1 MSGSSFIPHPSS
13 LVSERA
19 FEDAIECALLQ
30 HGPDSSAEASVTAGG
45 SAAAVRET
53 PPPYGDTPPGGYR
66 RRKPEDY
73 DRTLCLLP
81 RDVVDFVLATQP
93 KEWQKLAQHHGAAVK
108 EQFLKRLAAEIE
120 RRGALDVLRQGIKD
134 SGCKFR
140 LAYFRPASGLN
151 EETRGLYAANIFS
164 AVRQVHYSTKNDP
177 PPPSGLRRAGILD
190 LVLFLN
196 GIPIVTAELKN
207 PLNGQDVEDAIR
219 QYKTDRDPRE
229 PLLAYGR
236 CLGHFAVDPD
246 LVYVTTQLAGPKTR
260 FLPFNQGKFG
270 GAGNPPVPPT
280 RKGYATAYLWEETWA
295 RDSVLDLVRQ
305 FVHEVEEEDEKGRKT
320 GRRFLIFPRYQQL
333 DCVRRL
339 VADARARGAGQRY
352 LVQHSAGSGKSFTIA
367 WLAHQLSTLHDA
379 TDRRVFDSIVV
390 ITDRRVLDRQLQT
403 TMRQFE
409 QTLGVVENIDTT
421 SRQLKEALE
430 SGKTIIVTT
439 LQKFPVIAK
448 EIGELPGKRFAVI
461 VDEAHSSQSGESTKS
476 LKSVLASPSLE
487 EAEEQEAGA
496 ETPEEEL
503 ESTIL
508 AEMEKRGRLANVS
521 TFAFTATPKPKTL
534 ELFGTKRPD
543 GKFAPF
549 HLYSMRQAIEEG
561 FILDVLA
568 NYTTYKAYWRL
579 LKTVEGDPR
588 YDKKKAEYLLK
599 SFVELHP
606 HAIAEKVKIA
616 VEHFAAQVQGEI
628 GGKAKAMIVTR
639 SRLHAVRYKLAV
651 DRYVAERGHPFKAI
665 VAFSGTVQDSGQS
678 YTESGMNG
686 FPEAQTAKTFE
697 RLEFRFLVVAN
708 KFQTGFDQPLLH
720 TMYVDKKLGGVNAV
734 QTLSRLNRTHPEKK
748 GTMVLDFA
756 NEADEIKAAFEPY
769 YETTLLSEATDP
781 NLLYE
786 IQTQLAAFPVYTQ
799 ADVDAFARLYF
810 DPKATQDQIY
820 AVLAPVVERF
830 RAISEQEQQ
839 DFRGQLTDYVR
850 LYAFLAQVLTFA
862 DADLEKL
869 YVFARHLRRLLPA
882 GREELPREVQQN
894 IDMESYRIQQTGSG
908 RVSLERK
915 PGVLDP
921 VSTKGV
927 QGIAPEELETLSRII
942 AELNERF
949 GLNLGPEHRVT
960 LGQMMG
966 MLDDDAALDAAAR
979 VNTRENVRLTFDQK
993 VEHVIQEIVDSNFDL
1008 YKRIT
1013 DDRAFGEAV
1022 KNFLFDQYLRAHRSA
1037 EELIKRGESKTLEF
1051 KSTLRW
1057 SLEEDRQDDAGV
1069 TYAVL
1074 KTVAAFL
1081 NTEGGD
1087 LLIGVAD
1094 DGSIVG
1100 IERDQLESDDKFM
1113 RHLAQVVRN
1122 GLGERAGTCIDPKTQ
1137 IAQGKTVCV
1146 VTCQRSPEPVFLKWK
1161 GVETAPNGDFF
1172 VRSGPGTIK
1181 LSPDSA
1187 REYIDTRFARPRP
1200 QKKPGAP

>member
-1 MSGSSFIPHPSS
+1 MSPEI
-13 LVSERA
+13 SERA
-19 FEDAIECALLQ
+19 FEEAIECGLLQ
-30 HGPDSSAEASVTAGG
+30 HGPDACAGD
-45 SAAAVRET
+45 ATAVREM

-66 RRKPEDY
+66 RRRPEDY
-73 DRTLCLLP
+73 DRALCLLP
-81 RDVVDFVLATQP
+81 RDALDFVLATQP
-93 KEWQKLAQHHGAAVK
+93 KEWKKLEQHHGTAVR
-108 EQFLKRLAAEIE
+108 EQFLKRLAAEIA
-120 RRGALDVLRQGIKD
+120 RRGALDVLRKGLKD

-151 EETRGLYAANIFS
+151 EETRRLHAANLFS
-164 AVRQVHYSTKNDP
+164 VVRQLRYSTKNEN
-177 PPPSGLRRAGILD
+177 SLD
-190 LVLFLN
+190 LALFLN
-196 GIPIVTAELKN
+196 GIPIFTAELKN
-207 PLNGQDVEDAIR
+207 PLTGQDVEDAIR
-219 QYKTDRDPRE
+219 QYQTDRDPRE

-236 CLGHFAVDPD
+236 CLAHFAVDPD
-246 LVYVTTQLAGPKTR
+246 LVYVTTRLAGARTR

-280 RKGYATAYLWEETWA
+280 RKGYATSYLWEETWT

-305 FVHEVEEEDEKGRKT
+305 FIHEVEEEDDKGRKT
-320 GRRFLIFPRYQQL
+320 GERFLIFPRYQQL
-333 DCVRRL
+333 DCVRKL
-339 VADARARGAGQRY
+339 VADARARGTGPRY

-379 TDRRVFDSIVV
+379 SDRRVFDSIVV

-439 LQKFPVIAK
+439 LQKFPVIAR
-448 EIGELPGKRFAVI
+448 EIDELPGKRFAVI

-476 LKSVLASPSLE
+476 LKAVLASGSLE
-487 EAEEQEAGA
+487 EAESEEAGA
-496 ETPEEEL
+496 ATPEEEL
-503 ESTIL
+503 ENTVL
-508 AEMEKRGRLANVS
+508 AEMERRGRLPNVS

-534 ELFGTKRPD
+534 ELFGVKRAD
-543 GKFAPF
+543 GTFGPF

-561 FILDVLA
+561 FILDVLES
-568 NYTTYKAYWRL
+568 YSTYKAYWRL
-579 LKTVEGDPR
+579 LKTVETDPR
-588 YDKKKAEYLLK
+588 YDRKKAEYLLK
-599 SFVELHP
+599 SFAELHP
-606 HAIAEKVKIA
+606 HAIGEKVRLC
-616 VEHFAAQVQGEI
+616 VEHFAAHTQGEI

-639 SRLHAVRYKLAV
+639 SRLHAVRYRLAI
-651 DRYVAERGHPFKAI
+651 DRCLAERGYPFKAL
-665 VAFSGTVQDSGQS
+665 VAFSGTVQDGGQA
-678 YTESGMNG
+678 YTEANMNG
-686 FPEAQTAKTFE
+686 FPEAQTARTFE
-697 RLEFRFLVVAN
+697 RPEYRFLVVAN

-734 QTLSRLNRTHPEKK
+734 QTLSRLNRTHPGKK
-748 GTMVLDFA
+748 NTLVLDFA

-786 IQTQLAAFPVYTQ
+786 IQTRLAAFPVYAE
-799 ADVDAFARLYF
+799 ADVNAFATLYF
-810 DPKATQDQIY
+810 DPRAAQDRLY
-820 AVLAPVVERF
+820 AVLAPPVERF
-830 RAISEQEQQ
+830 GELPEDERA

-882 GREELPREVQQN
+882 DRDVLPREVQQS

-908 RVSLERK
+908 KIALERR
-915 PGVLDP
+915 PGVVDP
-921 VSTKGV
+921 AGSRTSHGR
-927 QGIAPEELETLSRII
+927 APEELESLSRII

-960 LGQMMG
+960 LGQMMAK
-966 MLDDDAALDAAAR
+966 LDDDAGLDAAAR

-993 VEHVIQEIVDSNFDL
+993 VEHVIQEIVDSNFEL

-1013 DDRAFGEAV
+1013 DDRAFGEV
-1022 KNFLFDQYLRAHRSA
+1022 IKNFLFDQYLRAHRNA
-1037 EELIKRGESKTLEF
+1037 EALIKRGESKTLEF

-1057 SLEEDRQDDAGV
+1057 NLKEDRQDDKGV
-1069 TYAVL
+1069 THAAL
-1074 KTVAAFL
+1074 KTIAAFL

-1087 LLIGVAD
+1087 LLIGAAD

-1100 IERDQLESDDKFM
+1100 IERDRLETDDKFV
-1113 RHLAQVVRN
+1113 RHLAQAVRN
-1122 GLGERAGTCIDPKTQ
+1122 GLGDRAGTCIDPKMQ
-1137 IAQGKTVCV
+1137 VVQGKTVCV
-1146 VTCQRSPEPVFLKWK
+1146 VSCQRSPEPVFLKWK
-1161 GVETAPNGDFF
+1161 GLEAAPEGDFF
-1172 VRSGPGTIK
+1172 VRSGPGTVK
-1181 LSPDSA
+1181 LPHESA
-1187 REYIDTRFARPRP
+1187 REYIRTRFEAR
-1200 QKKPGAP
+1200 GAHRES